1 MKLFLAKMSKY
12 LRGKKRLQVIHNWL
26 NGRDDPEYEVFPTA
40 SEGKY
45 IVTKRTKAPA
55 DNDILDQIKQLG
67 DESRKR
73 YSSKACEIKSNR
85 NKNEQE
91 KMIKKEVKK
100 QMSRQNKYHHAQS
113 YDDEPHSHAL
123 NSSAGHQ
130 IRPNPKSRI
139 FNDLM

>member
-1 MKLFLAKMSKY
+1 MSKY
-12 LRGKKRLQVIHNWL
+12 LRGKKRVQVIHNWL

-67 DESRKR
+67 DE
-73 YSSKACEIKSNR
+73 IKSNR

-113 YDDEPHSHAL
+113 YDDDSHSQAL

>member
-67 DESRKR
+67 DE
-73 YSSKACEIKSNR
+73 IKSNR
-85 NKNEQE
+85 NKNKQE

-113 YDDEPHSHAL
+113 YDDDSHSQAL

>member
-67 DESRKR
+67 DE
-73 YSSKACEIKSNR
+73 IKSNR

-113 YDDEPHSHAL
+113 YDDDSHSQAL

>member
-1 MKLFLAKMSKY
+1 MSKY

-45 IVTKRTKAPA
+45 IVTLRTKVPA
-55 DNDILDQIKQLG
+55 DND
-67 DESRKR
+67 
-73 YSSKACEIKSNR
+73 IKSNR

>member
-1 MKLFLAKMSKY
+1 MSKY

-67 DESRKR
+67 DE
-73 YSSKACEIKSNR
+73 IKSNR

-123 NSSAGHQ
+123 NSSASHQ

>member
-1 MKLFLAKMSKY
+1 MSKY

-45 IVTKRTKAPA
+45 IVTKRTKAPG
-55 DNDILDQIKQLG
+55 DKDIHDQIK
-67 DESRKR
+67 R
-73 YSSKACEIKSNR
+73 IKSNR

-91 KMIKKEVKK
+91 KMIEKEVKK
-100 QMSRQNKYHHAQS
+100 Q
-113 YDDEPHSHAL
+113 L
-123 NSSAGHQ
+123 
-130 IRPNPKSRI
+130 PNPRSRI